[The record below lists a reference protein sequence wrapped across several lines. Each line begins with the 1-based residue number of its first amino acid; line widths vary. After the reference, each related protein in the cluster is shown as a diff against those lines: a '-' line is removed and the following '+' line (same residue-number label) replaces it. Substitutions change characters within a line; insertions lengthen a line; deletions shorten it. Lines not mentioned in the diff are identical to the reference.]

1 MQRDRPLI
9 ETIDHFL
16 HETGM
21 SATRFGRVT
30 TRNPRLVLDLRAGRT
45 PGVLV
50 RKNIEHFMN
59 THSTCPSAHAA
70 SRPHQTGATL

>member
-30 TRNPRLVLDLRAGRT
+30 TRNPRLVLDLRAGRI
-45 PGVLV
+45 PGVLA
-50 RKNIEHFMN
+50 RKI
-59 THSTCPSAHAA
+59 
-70 SRPHQTGATL
+70 